1 MDPFEKGGLPL
12 LLLYV
17 VALLK
22 LYHLLVIISIHFVR
36 QIPPRVKGIKK
47 SLS

>member
-17 VALLK
+17 VVPLK
-22 LYHLLVIISIHFVR
+22 PYHLLVIISSRFIR
-36 QIPPRVKGIKK
+36 QIPPRVKGIKNP
-47 SLS
+47 